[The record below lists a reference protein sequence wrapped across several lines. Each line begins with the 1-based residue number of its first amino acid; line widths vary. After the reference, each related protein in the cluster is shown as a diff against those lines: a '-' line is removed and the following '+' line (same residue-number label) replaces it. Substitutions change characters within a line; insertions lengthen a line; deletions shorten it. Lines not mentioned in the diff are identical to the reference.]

1 MRDAA
6 QARARAHRLL
16 DAVPRGA
23 SGARTHVKLC
33 GMSRAE
39 DIMAVNEARPDLC
52 GFIVDFP
59 RSYRSVSPERLRELV
74 AGLDPAIVA
83 VGVFVDEAPERV
95 AALARDGIEV
105 AQLHGNED
113 EGYLARLR
121 TLTDAPI
128 IQAFRVRSAKDVE
141 RANASG
147 ADLVLLDNGWGT
159 GERFDWTLAG
169 GIRRPFML
177 AGGLTPQNVGE
188 AVRAFSPW
196 GVDMSSGIET
206 DRRKDPRK
214 IKAAVAAVRSA
225 R

>member
-1 MRDAA
+1 MRDLA
-6 QARARAHRLL
+6 QARARARTLFEAAA
-16 DAVPRGA
+16 DGA
-23 SGARTHVKLC
+23 SAARTHVKLC
-33 GMSRAE
+33 GMFRDE
-39 DIMAVNEARPDLC
+39 DIAAVNEAAPDLC
-52 GFIVDFP
+52 GFIVDFL
-59 RSYRSVSPERLRELV
+59 RSHRSVSPERLRELV
-74 AGLDPAIVA
+74 ARLDGAIVA
-83 VGVFVDEAPERV
+83 VGVFVDAEPERV
-95 AALARDGIEV
+95 AALTRNGIEV
-105 AQLHGNED
+105 VQLHGSED

-128 IQAFRVRSAKDVE
+128 IQAFRVRGAADVE

-206 DRRKDPRK
+206 DRRKDPQK